1 MHRNIYVIGHKNPD
15 TDSIASAIAYAELK
29 KRQGQSSVQAAMAG
43 EPNPQTRYILQR
55 LGLETPL
62 FLADVHP
69 KVRDVLKRQPV
80 TAASSMPLKE
90 VLELFHRHNIRV
102 LPVVD
107 TDNTPIGVV
116 SLLKLSEKYLV
127 AGTDRK
133 RGVDTSQRSLA
144 ECLDG
149 TFLTGAATDYVEHLH
164 LFIGAMVEGS
174 FIDRIEGYDPAT
186 LLGMTG
192 DRPSIQLASIEK
204 GARILVVTGGFAL
217 PTT

>member
-1 MHRNIYVIGHKNPD
+1 MHRTIYVIGHKNPD

-29 KRQGQSSVQAAMAG
+29 NRQGLSNVQAAMAG

-69 KVRDVLKRQPV
+69 KVRDVLNRQPV

-90 VLELFHRHNIRV
+90 VLELFHRHTIRV

-107 TDNTPIGVV
+107 SEYAPIGVV

-133 RGVDTSQRSLA
+133 RGVDTS
-144 ECLDG
+144 
-149 TFLTGAATDYVEHLH
+149 
-164 LFIGAMVEGS
+164 
-174 FIDRIEGYDPAT
+174 
-186 LLGMTG
+186 
-192 DRPSIQLASIEK
+192 
-204 GARILVVTGGFAL
+204 
-217 PTT
+217 

>member
-1 MHRNIYVIGHKNPD
+1 MHRNIYVIGHRNPD

-29 KRQGQSSVQAAMAG
+29 KRQGHATVLAAMAG

-69 KVRDVLKRQPV
+69 KVRDVLKRQPI

-90 VLELFHRHNIRV
+90 VLELFHRHTIRV

-107 TDNTPIGVV
+107 AANAPIGVV

-133 RGVDTSQRSLA
+133 RGVDTSLRSLA

-149 TFLTGAATDYVEHLH
+149 TFLTG
-164 LFIGAMVEGS
+164 GS
-174 FIDRIEGYDPAT
+174 LVF
-186 LLGMTG
+186 
-192 DRPSIQLASIEK
+192 RPSAS
-204 GARILVVTGGFAL
+204 RR
-217 PTT
+217 